1 MEINELKSQ
10 LFIHCREFVK
20 KRIENLNI
28 AIAESQESA
37 NQESKST
44 AGDKHDTSRAMM
56 QLEVE
61 RLSAQLAIAEK
72 MLIELKQAEH
82 YQAEKNSI
90 SGKIIQT
97 ESANYFVAVAA
108 GKISVNQQDFF
119 VVSNDSPVV
128 AALKKRNKTNE
139 GEFFTLN
146 GKQIHVIKIF

>member
-1 MEINELKSQ
+1 MEINKLKSE
-10 LFIHCREFVK
+10 LFSHCYEFVNR
-20 KRIENLNI
+20 RIENLQT
-28 AIAESQESA
+28 AITGSQESA

-97 ESANYFVAVAA
+97 EGANYFVAVAA
-108 GKISVNQQDFF
+108 GKISVKEQDFF
-119 VVSNDSPVV
+119 AVSSDSPVV
-128 AALKKRNKTNE
+128 IALKKRSKAAD
-139 GEFFTLN
+139 GEFFILN
-146 GKQIHVIKIF
+146 GKQIRITKIV

>member
-10 LFIHCREFVK
+10 LFIHCREFVNR
-20 KRIENLNI
+20 RIENINT

-72 MLIELKQAEH
+72 MLVELKQAEH

-97 ESANYFVAVAA
+97 EGANYFVAIAA

-128 AALKKRNKTNE
+128 TALKKRNRTNE
-139 GEFFTLN
+139 GEFFILN
-146 GKQIHVIKIF
+146 GKQIRVVKIF